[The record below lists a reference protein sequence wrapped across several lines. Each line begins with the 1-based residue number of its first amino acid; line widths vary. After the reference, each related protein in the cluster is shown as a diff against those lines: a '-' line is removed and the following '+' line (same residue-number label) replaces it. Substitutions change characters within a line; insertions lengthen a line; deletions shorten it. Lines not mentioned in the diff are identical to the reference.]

1 MTGESVDEAHEWL
14 WSAIARGGPWP
25 DRALSAMSLG
35 ANAITLDLAAMP
47 ESVREARDFARKGL
61 AGWGLASM
69 YDDVGLVVSEL
80 VTNALR
86 HAVGGA
92 ARSFG
97 DTPITLGLVRAD
109 GRLTCAVAD
118 PSDEVPTQGEAD
130 FVSQSGRGLY
140 LVDAF
145 SDSWNWTPL
154 YGRGK
159 VVWAIF
165 SVRRGY

>member
-1 MTGESVDEAHEWL
+1 MTGEKVDEAHEWL
-14 WSAIARGGPWP
+14 WSAIARGGPWS
-25 DRALSAMSLG
+25 DHARSAMNVGS
-35 ANAITLDLAAMP
+35 NAITLDLSAVP
-47 ESVREARDFARKGL
+47 ECVREAREFARKGL
-61 AGWGLASM
+61 AGWGLTAM

-86 HAVGGA
+86 HAVGG
-92 ARSFG
+92 RPFG
-97 DTPITLGLVRAD
+97 DTPITLGLVRAE

-145 SDSWNWTPL
+145 SDSWSWTPL
-154 YGRGK
+154 YGHGK

-165 SVRRGY
+165 TIRRGY

>member
-1 MTGESVDEAHEWL
+1 MTGENVDEAHEWL
-14 WSAIARGGPWP
+14 WSAIARIGPRS
-25 DRALSAMSLG
+25 DHARSAMSVG
-35 ANAITLDLAAMP
+35 PNAITLDLAAAP
-47 ESVREARDFARKGL
+47 ESVREAREFARKGL
-61 AGWGLASM
+61 AGWGLTAM

-92 ARSFG
+92 ARPFG
-97 DTPITLGLVRAD
+97 DTPINLGLVRAD

-118 PSDEVPTQGEAD
+118 PSDEVPTQGEVD

-145 SDSWNWTPL
+145 SDSWNWTPV
-154 YGRGK
+154 YGHGK
-159 VVWAIF
+159 VVWALFTI
-165 SVRRGY
+165 RPGY